1 MINMPNSTFNKLR
14 NFKFAPEWKKKTG
27 ELNTKFEEFSRL
39 FKSKKYPTP
48 DELFFEIEDLP
59 SMGKE
64 YWFLHFCAPPHEEQ
78 VILTVGRSVDPVRVN
93 DTSVPEGASH
103 GSVVCA
109 AVCWLQSSKGKQVIF
124 DSMANVR
131 LEKGQKKNLLE
142 ARNGKSKITIS
153 GKYPKFDV
161 ELVKNGKKIFTARAY
176 QPSEGKHQEM
186 VHILANPFAPRFGA
200 AMINY
205 YFEFEGVLEG
215 RRLSGKAYLQKVV
228 ATMPLAP
235 WNWVRLQFGN
245 GAALDVF
252 TGKPFGDSS
261 GLRFASNYY
270 FEIHGRRIKLRDL
283 KLQTWLEGV
292 KKIWVLSGKNF
303 FCAMETYSLQ
313 PFVMK
318 QKTTFRYDEYL
329 VRVKS
334 FALREGGR
342 EYTLSDLGGGVG
354 IAEDASGYLF

>member
-1 MINMPNSTFNKLR
+1 MPNRTLSKLR
-14 NFKFAPEWKKKTG
+14 NFRLGPEWKKKTG
-27 ELNTKFEEFSRL
+27 QLNSKLSEFSRL
-39 FKSKKYPTP
+39 FESKKYPTP

-64 YWFLHFCAPPHEEQ
+64 YWFLHFCAPPREEQ
-78 VILTVGRSVDPVRVN
+78 VILTMGRSVDPVLVN
-93 DTSVPEGASH
+93 GVAVPEGNAQQ
-103 GSVVCA
+103 GVVCA
-109 AVCWLQSSKGKQVIF
+109 AVCWLQSSNGKQVIF
-124 DSMANVR
+124 DSSARVR
-131 LEKGQKKNLLE
+131 LEKGREKNLLE
-142 ARNGKSKITIS
+142 ARDGGSKITIS
-153 GKYPKFDV
+153 GKYPHFDV
-161 ELVKNGKKIFTARAY
+161 ELVKGGKKIFTARAY
-176 QPSEGKHQEM
+176 HPSEGKHHEM
-186 VHILANPFAPRFGA
+186 VHILANPVAPRFGA

-205 YFEFEGVLEG
+205 YFEFDGVLEG
-215 RRLSGKAYLQKVV
+215 KKLSGKAYLQKVV

-252 TGKPFGDSS
+252 TGKPFGNSS

-270 FEIHGRRIKLRDL
+270 FEIHGRRVKLHSL
-283 KLQTWLEGV
+283 SIQTYLEGER
-292 KKIWVLSGKNF
+292 KIWVLSGKNF
-303 FCAMETYSLQ
+303 FCAMETYALQ
-313 PFVMK
+313 PFVMR

-354 IAEDASGYLF
+354 LAEDASGYLF

>member
-1 MINMPNSTFNKLR
+1 MNMPNNTFNKIR

-27 ELNTKFEEFSRL
+27 ELNTKLEEFSRL
-39 FKSKKYPTP
+39 FKSRKYPTP

-64 YWFLHFCAPPHEEQ
+64 YWFLHFCAPPREEQ

-142 ARNGKSKITIS
+142 ARNGQSKITIS

-161 ELVKNGKKIFTARAY
+161 ELVKNGKKIFAARAHH
-176 QPSEGKHQEM
+176 PSEGKHHEM
-186 VHILANPFAPRFGA
+186 VHILANPVAPRFGA

-215 RRLSGKAYLQKVV
+215 RPLSGKAYLQKVV

-245 GAALDVF
+245 GSALDVF

-270 FEIHGRRIKLRDL
+270 FEIHGRRVKLRDL

-329 VRVKS
+329 VRVTS
-334 FALREGGR
+334 FALLEGGR